1 MSTAPTITVI
11 KAKAVIDATGAKPIE
26 NAAVIVEGS
35 VIKAVERQVIEAC
48 LAKGIPPRA
57 EIESVDGAKYYLD
70 LGVKHFC
77 LGTDIMILY
86 SWIKENGEKLQKT
99 ISDY

>member
-35 VIKAVERQVIEAC
+35 VIKAVERQGQIS
-48 LAKGIPPRA
+48 IPEGPHVR
-57 EIESVDGAKYYLD
+57 VLD
-70 LGVKHFC
+70 YPTG
-77 LGTDIMILY
+77 
-86 SWIKENGEKLQKT
+86 
-99 ISDY
+99 